1 MDPRE
6 KPRHENKEIKVEIGP
21 KSLQKMCKQKN
32 LSKLH
37 LLYSIGKVFEFG
49 CWNWV
54 HILHFKI

>member
-1 MDPRE
+1 
-6 KPRHENKEIKVEIGP
+6 
-21 KSLQKMCKQKN
+21 LQKMCKQKN